1 MAVTT
6 KNVGGTNMPTFK
18 FRSGS
23 GIELISAAIK
33 DEVKKGYV
41 RSKFRVKDE
50 TGVHDVAY
58 YDTHIASEEI
68 RNIKYVTNSNGTSEI
83 VLVLKE
89 LDTNGHPIE
98 INLSR
103 FINTS
108 VLDSL
113 IVAPKDADEGEI
125 TIYGGSRTDGKTE
138 LKKSGKSFVDDNEY
152 MENGSI
158 NMEKFDALKL
168 ENQIC
173 FPLYAASREVVKR
186 YRPFLDEINLTYTQY
201 IVMMVLWED
210 KKISVKELGKKLY
223 LDSGTLSPV
232 LKSLEAKGFVTRKR
246 SMQDERVLIAEITE
260 AGMAVQKEAAHV
272 PGEVNKFVNISAE
285 ESKQLYEL
293 LYKVLVSLAD

>member
-1 MAVTT
+1 
-6 KNVGGTNMPTFK
+6 
-18 FRSGS
+18 
-23 GIELISAAIK
+23 
-33 DEVKKGYV
+33 
-41 RSKFRVKDE
+41 
-50 TGVHDVAY
+50 
-58 YDTHIASEEI
+58 
-68 RNIKYVTNSNGTSEI
+68 
-83 VLVLKE
+83 
-89 LDTNGHPIE
+89 
-98 INLSR
+98 
-103 FINTS
+103 
-108 VLDSL
+108 
-113 IVAPKDADEGEI
+113 
-125 TIYGGSRTDGKTE
+125 
-138 LKKSGKSFVDDNEY
+138 
-152 MENGSI
+152 
-158 NMEKFDALKL
+158 MEKFDALKL